1 TSLITKISS
10 AIIGGITAIALG
22 WIGYIPNAQQSVET
36 IKGLNMVVNLLP
48 GIVYLLAVVPMLFYG
63 ITKAKAQ
70 GYAKE
75 IEERRA
81 NANA

>member
-1 TSLITKISS
+1 
-10 AIIGGITAIALG
+10 
-22 WIGYIPNAQQSVET
+22 
-36 IKGLNMVVNLLP
+36 MVVNLVP
-48 GIVYLLAVVPMLFYG
+48 GVMYLIAIIPMLFYG

-81 NANA
+81 KAE